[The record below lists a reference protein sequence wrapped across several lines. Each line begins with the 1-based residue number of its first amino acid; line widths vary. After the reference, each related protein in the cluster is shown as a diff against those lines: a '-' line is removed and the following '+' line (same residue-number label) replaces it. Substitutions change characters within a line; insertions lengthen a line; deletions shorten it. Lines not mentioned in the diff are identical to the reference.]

1 MEGWVFT
8 LDQPCVENGWKEIF
22 EIEWNEMDSIM
33 DLRIDKAFV
42 SDYPR
47 PDLKDRSI
55 NNPNLKEDL
64 AFAFS

>member
-8 LDQPCVENGWKEIF
+8 LDQPRVENGWKEIF

-55 NNPNLKEDL
+55 NNLNLKEDL
-64 AFAFS
+64 AFALS